1 MSTTLQE
8 RIAELMSVTGW
19 KVGDI
24 ADMCGVS
31 SSAVTQWKDGPT
43 KSITL
48 EPAIKLERASGY
60 SALWIASGKGEKLA
74 RLAPHQ
80 DEDSAEFAG
89 EVKKLKRVP
98 VVGTAKLGD
107 NGYYEELSPIAGG
120 GDGAIEMA
128 TSDPRAYCLRVRGQ
142 SMFPAIRDGWYVLVE
157 PNAIP
162 ATGEYVLVKLNN
174 GKKMVKELLYRRSTT
189 IEVMS
194 VNGGERLSYDITE
207 LEALEAVCAVVPPSK
222 WMPL

>member
-1 MSTTLQE
+1 M
-8 RIAELMSVTGW
+8 
-19 KVGDI
+19 
-24 ADMCGVS
+24 
-31 SSAVTQWKDGPT
+31 
-43 KSITL
+43 
-48 EPAIKLERASGY
+48 
-60 SALWIASGKGEKLA
+60 
-74 RLAPHQ
+74 
-80 DEDSAEFAG
+80 
-89 EVKKLKRVP
+89 
-98 VVGTAKLGD
+98 GD
-107 NGYYEELSPIAGG
+107 NGYYEELSPIVGG

-128 TSDPRAYCLRVRGQ
+128 TSDPKAYCLRVRGQ

-174 GKKMVKELLYRRSTT
+174 GKKMVKELLYRRPTT